1 MEQIDSNKGFENS
14 NITVTSKDT
23 DVKRNSTIDIY
34 YIRNVIK
41 QLIDPVTNTITT
53 YSNIRY
59 VNNSHPYTG
68 FLNFWF

>member
-14 NITVTSKDT
+14 NITVTSKGT
-23 DVKRNSTIDIY
+23 DVNRNSTIDIY

-59 VNNSHPYTG
+59 VNNSYPYTG